1 MTDPTVIAPTA
12 HVDPATVDVNR
23 AGVARLTNIFA
34 EKPVA
39 VIGAVIFA
47 LILLVAIF
55 APVIAPHDPLQQNLG
70 DNFKPPVWKEGGEW
84 RYPIGTDPLGRDLL
98 SRLIY
103 GARNSL

>member
-12 HVDPATVDVNR
+12 HADPATVGVNR
-23 AGVARLTNIFA
+23 AGVTRLTNIFA

-39 VIGAVIFA
+39 VIGAVIFV

-70 DNFKPPVWKEGGEW
+70 DNFKPPMWEDGGVTT
-84 RYPIGTDPLGRDLL
+84 YPLGTDPLGRDLL
-98 SRLIY
+98 SRL
-103 GARNSL
+103 